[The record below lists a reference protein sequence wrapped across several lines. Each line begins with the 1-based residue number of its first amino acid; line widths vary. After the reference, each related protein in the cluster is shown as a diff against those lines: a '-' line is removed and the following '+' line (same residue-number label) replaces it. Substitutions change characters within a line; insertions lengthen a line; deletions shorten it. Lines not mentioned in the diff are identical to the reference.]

1 MHLGTAAEQGLVR
14 GVEVRQRPVSKAERE
29 KKSKVKE
36 FFMPYKATVI
46 SNSGKYC
53 TLFFFQRGKEAAFL
67 VFCVFFGVIYSES
80 AAEL

>member
-53 TLFFFQRGKEAAFL
+53 TLFFFFPEGKGSSIPCIL
-67 VFCVFFGVIYSES
+67 CVFRGDLF
-80 AAEL
+80 